1 MARRK
6 NRLPRQLPE
15 DGCLQWLVRVG
26 ADTVARLCSGI
37 MVPVRYIMEMLR
49 QRLLHG
55 EPEPRPIGPIPIT
68 DEAADEQR
76 APGSGVLQSRGRGR
90 NPNNYYAI
98 KPERLDPHRHR
109 SPPAPGPTNPM
120 TDEAE
125 GSHTA
130 TAGTDGVPIDVQSQY
145 STYVTLSSQLNSKSI
160 ICHMCFFEQQLHQ
173 NSKVPIRE
181 IILHCHNMHKIRG
194 IKCNYNECEV
204 RVRKEDDLKLHR
216 HFCHGLELQGTNDEQ
231 E

>member
-68 DEAADEQR
+68 DEAADQQR

-130 TAGTDGVPIDVQSQY
+130 TAGTVRSFLAQSLYLRRFLFVIMKHISSHLQAAAYCSYAAVFLAPAILRSSAY
-145 STYVTLSSQLNSKSI
+145 SFSRVLQPVSCHFSSS
-160 ICHMCFFEQQLHQ
+160 
-173 NSKVPIRE
+173 
-181 IILHCHNMHKIRG
+181 
-194 IKCNYNECEV
+194 
-204 RVRKEDDLKLHR
+204 
-216 HFCHGLELQGTNDEQ
+216 
-231 E
+231 

>member
-55 EPEPRPIGPIPIT
+55 EPRPIGPIPIT
-68 DEAADEQR
+68 DEAADQQR

-145 STYVTLSSQLNSKSI
+145 STYVTLSSQLNIKSI
-160 ICHMCFFEQQLHQ
+160 ICHMCFFERQLHQ

-181 IILHCHNMHKIRG
+181 IILHCHKQHEIQG
-194 IKCNYNECEV
+194 IKCNYNGCEV

>member
-1 MARRK
+1 M
-6 NRLPRQLPE
+6 
-15 DGCLQWLVRVG
+15 
-26 ADTVARLCSGI
+26 ARLCSGI

-55 EPEPRPIGPIPIT
+55 EPRPIGPIPIT
-68 DEAADEQR
+68 DEAADQQR

-130 TAGTDGVPIDVQSQY
+130 TAGTVRSFLAQSLYLRRFLFVIMKHISSENCYVPVLATCRLLLIARMLLSFWLLQS
-145 STYVTLSSQLNSKSI
+145 SARQLTVFLEFCNPCLAISAVLD
-160 ICHMCFFEQQLHQ
+160 FL
-173 NSKVPIRE
+173 
-181 IILHCHNMHKIRG
+181 IL
-194 IKCNYNECEV
+194 
-204 RVRKEDDLKLHR
+204 
-216 HFCHGLELQGTNDEQ
+216 
-231 E
+231 